1 MGTEQRP
8 RANKEGKSVRY
19 SPRSVLGGNFCEL
32 TRSSATLAVSSRKMT
47 DREVRFLASQA
58 ERLAGNISKQQQ
70 QLIHHNNDGIIHPD
84 DQQEEA
90 GTTTTSSTM
99 AHENDENKLTT
110 NIDRVGVTAT
120 TSCSSSSS
128 KDVRYQFFSNF
139 RKLCAEFR
147 AQLNSLLLVG
157 VPTVVPESLDEF
169 EFGIPSS
176 SPTMTTTATATD
188 SNDNVDDGMPPLL
201 PTSSSAPIMDGDDIA
216 SVKEYYATSSKRRH
230 VGRTQLDGIL
240 QNVRL
245 LQNHA
250 LSSSTSMTSS
260 SLLPCSN
267 NNNNNISNN
276 YTNELLESMI
286 QCLQME
292 IVQMTPT
299 DIRLL
304 TNEIHDIIKHI
315 DYIRDS
321 IICPKDKF
329 VFYKY
334 RLAMSERNS
343 CRQQQRS
350 MMEVEESKDESINTT
365 TVVIAAAATNV
376 VEGSNIK
383 LHDGGLLENLSNC
396 TIEITAN
403 NTVHIID
410 PNVATTTLASTITTA
425 IDKKEGENGEE
436 KYDLSTITTNGIP
449 SSQTTVKDEV
459 IISPSSSYLIQN
471 MTNVTLLLHG
481 IRPTI
486 QLRNLQSCNIYMSNL
501 TCGAVHVTQC
511 HSSIIYC
518 ASYQL
523 RIHDSTELQ
532 FGIWVRSGPII
543 ENCKHIIFAGTYYDC
558 SFNSTIATT
567 NTTTTTM
574 FGGGEVATK
583 AVRDGNLTLGRNMF
597 WDVKDFNWLRTLHK
611 SPNFSI
617 VSTLLSMSDTAT
629 AATEPIHTVREDTTH
644 TDIVHE
650 ESSTM
655 KTNGSIVPMM
665 DGADSDDEL

>member
-1 MGTEQRP
+1 
-8 RANKEGKSVRY
+8 
-19 SPRSVLGGNFCEL
+19 
-32 TRSSATLAVSSRKMT
+32 MT
-47 DREVRFLASQA
+47 DPREVRFLASQA

-90 GTTTTSSTM
+90 GTITTSSTM
-99 AHENDENKLTT
+99 THENDENKLTT
-110 NIDRVGVTAT
+110 NIDGVGVTATT

-147 AQLNSLLLVG
+147 AQLNSLLLVD
-157 VPTVVPESLDEF
+157 VPTVVPESLEEF

-176 SPTMTTTATATD
+176 SPTTTTTATATD
-188 SNDNVDDGMPPLL
+188 SNDINDNVDDGMSLLL

-230 VGRTQLDGIL
+230 VGRTKLDGIL

-260 SLLPCSN
+260 SLLPCN
-267 NNNNNISNN
+267 NSNNNNISNN

-304 TNEIHDIIKHI
+304 TNEIHDIMKHI

-343 CRQQQRS
+343 SRQQQRS
-350 MMEVEESKDESINTT
+350 MMEVEESKDESINTA
-365 TVVIAAAATNV
+365 TVVIAAAAATATNV

-425 IDKKEGENGEE
+425 IDKNEGENGEE

-449 SSQTTVKDEV
+449 SSQTTVKDEA

-486 QLRNLQSCNIYMSNL
+486 QLRNLQSCNVYMSNL

-558 SFNSTIATT
+558 SFNSTTATT
-567 NTTTTTM
+567 TNTTTM
-574 FGGGEVATK
+574 FGGEEVATK
-583 AVRDGNLTLGRNMF
+583 AVRDGNVTLGRNMF

-617 VSTLLSMSDTAT
+617 VSTILSMSDTAT
-629 AATEPIHTVREDTTH
+629 TASEPIHTVKEDTTH

>member
-1 MGTEQRP
+1 
-8 RANKEGKSVRY
+8 
-19 SPRSVLGGNFCEL
+19 
-32 TRSSATLAVSSRKMT
+32 MT
-47 DREVRFLASQA
+47 DPREVRFLASQA

-90 GTTTTSSTM
+90 GTITTSSTM
-99 AHENDENKLTT
+99 THENDENKLTT
-110 NIDRVGVTAT
+110 NIDGVGVTATT

-147 AQLNSLLLVG
+147 AQLNSLLLVD
-157 VPTVVPESLDEF
+157 VPTVVPESLEEF

-176 SPTMTTTATATD
+176 SPTTTTTATATD
-188 SNDNVDDGMPPLL
+188 SNDINDNVDDGMSLLL
-201 PTSSSAPIMDGDDIA
+201 PTSSSAPSMDGDDIA

-230 VGRTQLDGIL
+230 VGRTKLDGIL

-304 TNEIHDIIKHI
+304 TNEIHDIMKHI

-343 CRQQQRS
+343 SRQQQRS
-350 MMEVEESKDESINTT
+350 MMEVEESKDESINTA
-365 TVVIAAAATNV
+365 TVVIAAAAATATNV

-410 PNVATTTLASTITTA
+410 PNVATITLASTITTA
-425 IDKKEGENGEE
+425 IDKNEGENGEE

-449 SSQTTVKDEV
+449 SSQTTVKDEA

-558 SFNSTIATT
+558 SFNSTTATT
-567 NTTTTTM
+567 TNTTTM
-574 FGGGEVATK
+574 FGGEELATK
-583 AVRDGNLTLGRNMF
+583 AVRDGNVTLGRNMF

-629 AATEPIHTVREDTTH
+629 TASEPIHTVKEDTTH

>member
-1 MGTEQRP
+1 
-8 RANKEGKSVRY
+8 
-19 SPRSVLGGNFCEL
+19 
-32 TRSSATLAVSSRKMT
+32 MT

-70 QLIHHNNDGIIHPD
+70 LIHRNNDGITHPD

-120 TSCSSSSS
+120 TSCSISSS

-147 AQLNSLLLVG
+147 AQLNSLLLVD

-188 SNDNVDDGMPPLL
+188 SNDINDNVDDGMSPLL
-201 PTSSSAPIMDGDDIA
+201 PTSSPAPIMVGDDIA

-230 VGRTQLDGIL
+230 VGRTKLDGIL
-240 QNVRL
+240 QNVRI

-260 SLLPCSN
+260 SSLLPCSN
-267 NNNNNISNN
+267 NNSNNISNN

-329 VFYKY
+329 VFHKY
-334 RLAMSERNS
+334 RLAMSERNNS
-343 CRQQQRS
+343 RQQQQQQQQRS
-350 MMEVEESKDESINTT
+350 IMEVEESKDESINTT
-365 TVVIAAAATNV
+365 NVVIAAATATTTATNV

-449 SSQTTVKDEV
+449 SSQPTVKDEV
-459 IISPSSSYLIQN
+459 IMSSSSSSYLIQN

-481 IRPTI
+481 I
-486 QLRNLQSCNIYMSNL
+486 L
-501 TCGAVHVTQC
+501 V
-511 HSSIIYC
+511 
-518 ASYQL
+518 
-523 RIHDSTELQ
+523 
-532 FGIWVRSGPII
+532 W
-543 ENCKHIIFAGTYYDC
+543 
-558 SFNSTIATT
+558 
-567 NTTTTTM
+567 
-574 FGGGEVATK
+574 
-583 AVRDGNLTLGRNMF
+583 
-597 WDVKDFNWLRTLHK
+597 
-611 SPNFSI
+611 
-617 VSTLLSMSDTAT
+617 
-629 AATEPIHTVREDTTH
+629 
-644 TDIVHE
+644 
-650 ESSTM
+650 
-655 KTNGSIVPMM
+655 
-665 DGADSDDEL
+665 

>member
-1 MGTEQRP
+1 
-8 RANKEGKSVRY
+8 
-19 SPRSVLGGNFCEL
+19 
-32 TRSSATLAVSSRKMT
+32 MT

-70 QLIHHNNDGIIHPD
+70 LIHRNNDGIIHPD

-120 TSCSSSSS
+120 TTSCSSSSSS

-147 AQLNSLLLVG
+147 AQLNSLLLVD

-169 EFGIPSS
+169 EFGLPSSSSSS

-188 SNDNVDDGMPPLL
+188 SNDINDNVDDGMSPLL

-230 VGRTQLDGIL
+230 VGRTKLDGIL
-240 QNVRL
+240 QNVRI

-260 SLLPCSN
+260 SSLLPCSN
-267 NNNNNISNN
+267 NNSNNISNN

-329 VFYKY
+329 VFHKY

-365 TVVIAAAATNV
+365 TVVIAATAAAAATTTTATNV

-583 AVRDGNLTLGRNMF
+583 AVRDGNVTLGRNMF